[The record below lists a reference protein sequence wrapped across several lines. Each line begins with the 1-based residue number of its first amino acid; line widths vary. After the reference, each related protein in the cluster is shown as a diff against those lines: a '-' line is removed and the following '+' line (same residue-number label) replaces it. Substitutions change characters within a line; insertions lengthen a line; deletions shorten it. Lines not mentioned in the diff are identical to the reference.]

1 MQLVGEQKRR
11 PAQITFGAKM
21 KKEIF
26 EFDFGMDF
34 ADDLQEVVADQS
46 IKANAAEAKAQKMY
60 DMIMPL
66 LNNLKKNPDKPNI
79 VWPDRQKKIDDFIH
93 SL

>member
-1 MQLVGEQKRR
+1 
-11 PAQITFGAKM
+11 M

-79 VWPDRQKKIDDFIH
+79 VWPDRQKKIDEFIKKLDDVLN
-93 SL
+93 S

>member
-1 MQLVGEQKRR
+1 
-11 PAQITFGAKM
+11 M

-34 ADDLQEVVADQS
+34 ADDLQEVIADQS

-79 VWPDRQKKIDDFIH
+79 VWPDRQKKIDEFIKKLDDVLN
-93 SL
+93 S

>member
-1 MQLVGEQKRR
+1 MN
-11 PAQITFGAKM
+11 
-21 KKEIF
+21 KEIF
-26 EFDFGMDF
+26 DFDFGMDF

-79 VWPDRQKKIDDFIH
+79 VWPDRQKKIDEFIKKLDDVLN
-93 SL
+93 S

>member
-1 MQLVGEQKRR
+1 
-11 PAQITFGAKM
+11 M

-26 EFDFGMDF
+26 DFDFGMDF

-46 IKANAAEAKAQKMY
+46 SKANAAEAKAQMMF

-79 VWPDRQKKIDDFIH
+79 VWPDREKKIDEFIKKLDDVLN
-93 SL
+93 S